1 MPDARDRTGPA
12 SVPPVRRGGAASRSA
27 GRAARRGRFDALGL
41 RRALSDRLLPGL
53 VAAMAFLAALALAGA
68 VAASSLASRWRE
80 GAGAVLT
87 VQVPDPLAPSATA
100 VASSRVDAVRAL
112 LRERLA
118 VASAHL
124 LGEAELAELLRPWL
138 GAGDT
143 LSLPLPAVIE
153 VRLRAGAD
161 PDDPRSASD
170 APRGGAQAPSGTG
183 AQAAGTPGT
192 LAARLAQAA
201 PGTLVE
207 RNGDWMRRLAALAW
221 SLQACAA
228 VALVVVAGVAAAVV
242 AVATRAGLAARRDAI
257 EIVHGLGATD
267 SYIAGRFAARAT
279 LLASLGAALGA
290 LAALPVLLGLASL
303 TAPFSAAPAAPPAL
317 AAASTLAASA
327 LLPPAGT
334 LDALPPAIW
343 GALPALPLV
352 AAAIGWATAQATV
365 RRWLRRLP

>member
-1 MPDARDRTGPA
+1 M
-12 SVPPVRRGGAASRSA
+12 
-27 GRAARRGRFDALGL
+27 

-80 GAGAVLT
+80 GAGAMLT

-112 LRERLA
+112 LRERPA

-153 VRLRAGAD
+153 VRLRAGVD
-161 PDDPRSASD
+161 PDEPHGTPD
-170 APRGGAQAPSGTG
+170 APRGGAQAPPAAG

-303 TAPFSAAPAAPPAL
+303 TAPFSAPPAAPPAL
-317 AAASTLAASA
+317 AASVLAPPASA
-327 LLPPAGT
+327 
-334 LDALPPAIW
+334 LDALPAAIW

>member
-1 MPDARDRTGPA
+1 MSPAMPEPRDRTGV
-12 SVPPVRRGGAASRSA
+12 SGVPPGRRGG
-27 GRAARRGRFDALGL
+27 RAAQGGFDALGL

-87 VQVPDPLAPSATA
+87 VQVPDPLAPSVTA
-100 VASSRVDAVRAL
+100 AASSRVDAVRAL
-112 LRERLA
+112 LRDQPA

-153 VRLRAGAD
+153 VRLRARAD
-161 PDDPRSASD
+161 PDA
-170 APRGGAQAPSGTG
+170 APATTEATGGATQATPSG
-183 AQAAGTPGT
+183 ARPPGT

-207 RNGDWMRRLAALAW
+207 RNGDWMRRLGALAW

-228 VALVVVAGVAAAVV
+228 TALVVVAGVAAAVV

-267 SYIAGRFAARAT
+267 SDIAGRFAARAT

-303 TAPFSAAPAAPPAL
+303 TAPFTAP
-317 AAASTLAASA
+317 ASA
-327 LLPPAGT
+327 LSTAPMGTPAGT
-334 LDALPPAIW
+334 LDALPAAIW
-343 GALPALPLV
+343 GALPALPLA